1 MQCRTCLEAA
11 KKGFSCKHVHA
22 VLSYSQHD
30 GDMEL
35 LDLENEVREFVLE
48 KDEGEYDDEE
58 EPIPPST
65 EVSFCS
71 IFSSQQ

>member
-1 MQCRTCLEAA
+1 
-11 KKGFSCKHVHA
+11 
-22 VLSYSQHD
+22 
-30 GDMEL
+30 MEL

-71 IFSSQQ
+71 IFSSQQSFIPVHS

>member
-1 MQCRTCLEAA
+1 M
-11 KKGFSCKHVHA
+11 
-22 VLSYSQHD
+22 LSYSQHD

-48 KDEGEYDDEE
+48 KDEEDDEE
-58 EPIPPST
+58 ESIPPST

-71 IFSSQQ
+71 IFSSQQSFIPVHS